1 MHLVRL
7 ISSLY
12 VCLIMLAGISSA
24 QQSIHLK
31 KRLLRT
37 PDNLEAYRVGPLV
50 RRNAGRSHYL
60 IQFSARPTPAQVQE
74 LRNRGARVTSYVPDA
89 GLVVSSPDDSSWDG
103 LDLKYI
109 GRLDELDKLSSHL
122 SERQTLDQMEISVV
136 VEFHNDVDMAEARAL
151 VGERNLAI
159 LERDSLPSD
168 ELLVQGPLE
177 RILRLSE
184 WDWLMERV

>member
-24 QQSIHLK
+24 QQTIHLK

-50 RRNAGRSHYL
+50 RRNVGRSHYL

-103 LDLKYI
+103 LDLKYV

-136 VEFHNDVDMAEARAL
+136 VEFHNDVAMADARAL
-151 VGERNLAI
+151 VAERNLAI
-159 LERDSLPSD
+159 IERDSLPSN

-184 WDWLMERV
+184 WDE